1 MNMYLVY
8 KSFYDSDF
16 DNQSTYYIL
25 GLFDNKKDAEKIQ
38 QKNYNSNIIEIKKN
52 IEIWQQL

>member
-16 DNQSTYYIL
+16 DNQATYYIL